1 MNLTA
6 RGKHAREA
14 PAQSPP
20 FSILSQDD
28 HRQRLVMAF
37 SAALALELIL
47 AQLVPWRTSSIPP
60 EQPEVIT
67 IAKLTRVQIKP
78 TPKPIVHA
86 HVIAPT
92 NVQPKIVNPG
102 KPSHNV
108 HIRRIAQAVPMA
120 RTHYHKAPALV
131 HLTAGGQG
139 SGSSKSAKALTG
151 GVGPGGTGSG
161 ESGSGTGTGGAP
173 AAHEPCGYVDFVP
186 YDVPTIDSS
195 GRRYEH
201 ISLVVHFPDGSSQS
215 IDLDYPF
222 TYPSSTVD
230 PFVPSN
236 KNLPALFQFPPAGSS
251 VSPLVQYVMDHT
263 TADGY
268 TKLKGCSGA

>member
-6 RGKHAREA
+6 QGKHAREV
-14 PAQSPP
+14 PKQPKP
-20 FSILSQDD
+20 FSLFLQDD

-37 SAALALELIL
+37 SAAVALELIL
-47 AQLVPWRTSSIPP
+47 AQLVPWRTSTIPP

-67 IAKLTRVQIKP
+67 IAKLTRIEQKP
-78 TPKPIVHA
+78 TPRPIVHA

-92 NVQPKIVNPG
+92 QVQPKIVSPG
-102 KPSHNV
+102 KPSQNV
-108 HIRRIAQAVPMA
+108 HIRRVAQAVPMA

-131 HLTAGGQG
+131 HLTPGGQG
-139 SGSSKSAKALTG
+139 AGSSKTAKALTG

-161 ESGSGTGTGGAP
+161 ESGNGTGTGGAP
-173 AAHEPCGYVDFVP
+173 AATEPCGYVDFVP
-186 YDVPTIDSS
+186 YDVPTIDST
-195 GRRYEH
+195 GRRSEH
-201 ISLVVHFPDGSSQS
+201 ISLVVHFPDHSTQS

-222 TYPSSTVD
+222 TYASSTVD

-236 KNLPALFQFPPAGSS
+236 KNLPALFQFPPSGSS
-251 VSPLVQYVMDHT
+251 VPPLVQYVMDHT

-268 TKLKGCSGA
+268 TKLKACP